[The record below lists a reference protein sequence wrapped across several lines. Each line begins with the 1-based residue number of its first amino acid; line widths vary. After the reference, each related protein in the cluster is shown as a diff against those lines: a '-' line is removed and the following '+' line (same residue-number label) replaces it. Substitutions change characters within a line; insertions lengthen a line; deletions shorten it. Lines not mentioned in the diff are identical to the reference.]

1 MFAQW
6 VNQNGVLKYIVGNIS
21 LDLTELKNEL
31 YIGLIMVIVESLSN
45 AV

>member
-1 MFAQW
+1 MFGQW
-6 VNQNGVLKYIVGNIS
+6 VNQNGVLKFAVGNIS

-31 YIGLIMVIVESLSN
+31 YIGLIMSIVESLSN

>member
-31 YIGLIMVIVESLSN
+31 YIGLIMSIVESLSN